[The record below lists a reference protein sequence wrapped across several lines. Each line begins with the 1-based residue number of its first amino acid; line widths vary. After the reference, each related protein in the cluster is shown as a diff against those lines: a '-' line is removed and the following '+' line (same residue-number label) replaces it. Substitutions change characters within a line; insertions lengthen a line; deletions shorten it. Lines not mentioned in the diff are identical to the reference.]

1 MPHHSICKQMNLQQ
15 LEYITAVEKHRH
27 FQKAADE
34 CCVTQATLSMM
45 IKKLEEEL
53 GVLLFDR
60 SKHPVVPTEIG
71 HEIIRQAKKILSE
84 TARLKQLVVDVKADI
99 KGQIHIGIIPTL
111 APYLLP
117 LFLYNLLKKFPNLKV
132 KVSELDT
139 NQIIERLSKDML
151 DVGILAT
158 PLHLEGFQEM
168 PLFYEKLLVYVSNQ
182 EKTLN
187 KRFIIP
193 EDIDVNRLWL
203 LEEGHCLRSQMM
215 NLCELRGKNTEFGN
229 LEYDAG
235 SIESLLKLVEANNG
249 ITIIPELAVI
259 SFEEAKM
266 AQIREFKEPIPLREI
281 SLVTYRYFVK
291 DKLLNVLAEEIK
303 SGVQIQ
309 LSPKPLHSFVVDI

>member
-1 MPHHSICKQMNLQQ
+1 MNLQQ
-15 LEYITAVEKHRH
+15 LEYIVAVEKHRH
-27 FQKAADE
+27 FQRAADE
-34 CCVTQATLSMM
+34 CCITQATLSMM

-71 HEIIRQAKKILSE
+71 IEIIRQAKTILTE
-84 TARLKQLVVDVKADI
+84 TARLKQLVLDVKADI

-117 LFLYNLLKKFPNLKV
+117 LFLYNLLRKFPNLKV

-139 NQIIERLSKDML
+139 NQIVERLSKDML

-158 PLHLEGFQEM
+158 PLHLDGFQEM

-215 NLCELRGKNTEFGN
+215 NLCELREKNTEFGN
-229 LEYDAG
+229 LEYDAS

-259 SFEEAKM
+259 NFEEKKLS
-266 AQIREFKEPIPLREI
+266 QIREFKEPIPLREI

-291 DKLLNVLAEEIK
+291 DKLLNILAEEIK
-303 SGVQIQ
+303 SGVENE
-309 LSPKPLHSFVVDI
+309 LSPKPNDVFVVDI

>member
-1 MPHHSICKQMNLQQ
+1 MNLQQ
-15 LEYITAVEKHRH
+15 LEYIVAVEKHRH
-27 FQKAADE
+27 FQRAADE
-34 CCVTQATLSMM
+34 CCITQATLSMM

-71 HEIIRQAKKILSE
+71 IEIIRQAKTILTE
-84 TARLKQLVVDVKADI
+84 TARLKQLVLDVKADI

-117 LFLYNLLKKFPNLKV
+117 LFLYNLLRKFPNLKV

-139 NQIIERLSKDML
+139 NQIVERLSKDML

-158 PLHLEGFQEM
+158 PLHLDGFQEM

-215 NLCELRGKNTEFGN
+215 NLCELREKNTEFGN
-229 LEYDAG
+229 LEYDAS

-259 SFEEAKM
+259 NFEEKKLT
-266 AQIREFKEPIPLREI
+266 QIREFKEPIPLREI

-291 DKLLNVLAEEIK
+291 DKLLNILAEEIK
-303 SGVQIQ
+303 SGVENE
-309 LSPKPLHSFVVDI
+309 LSPKPNDVFVVDI